1 MALLTESR
9 NIETEEKVE
18 HCVLISFKL
27 KYFQLRERR
36 EVKMQKKKKNEMQK
50 AQETP
55 ET

>member
-36 EVKMQKKKKNEMQK
+36 EVKMQEKKNEMQK